1 MKLRRRSAVVGLLRV
16 LAGCWL
22 LAAAGCRPGT
32 PVIDPGER
40 PATRE
45 GTISGRVLGPGRS
58 PIPNRVVRATDS
70 ATGSTFTGTTNEAGG
85 YSIKV
90 PPGTYTM
97 AVDLEPGERVARQ
110 PGKVQI
116 NESDLD
122 TGIDFTIERGAA
134 R

>member
-1 MKLRRRSAVVGLLRV
+1 MKLRRRSAVLGVRV
-16 LAGCWL
+16 LAGCVL

-32 PVIDPGER
+32 PVVDTGQR

-45 GTISGRVLGPGRS
+45 GTISGRVHGPGRS
-58 PIPNRVVRATDS
+58 PIPNRVVRATD
-70 ATGSTFTGTTNEAGG
+70 AMGSTFTGTTNEAGG

-116 NESDLD
+116 NDSDLD
-122 TGIDFTIERGAA
+122 TGIDFTIERGAP